1 MLHSEY
7 MAAAQRA
14 IGHVKS
20 TVKYRG
26 LNTGGGWIR
35 NPADVP
41 QKFGA
46 RIESL
51 REGSKRSANHT
62 GGFVP
67 TVYIDQLDQL
77 AKDTQ
82 TGNCSE
88 LSAVAF
94 NYLKAQGIA
103 PIDYFGVFR
112 GSWNHAFVVLNRDD
126 SIPVGDFARWSEY
139 AIVCDPLYDRS
150 AIAGM
155 LAPWYPKALPLKSA
169 DLVYRIA

>member
-14 IGHVKS
+14 IGYVKS
-20 TVKYRG
+20 QVKYRG

-41 QKFGA
+41 QKFAA
-46 RIESL
+46 RIESI
-51 REGSKRSANHT
+51 REGMRRNAAHT

-67 TVYIDQLDQL
+67 TVYIDEL
-77 AKDTQ
+77 ARLAVDTQ

-88 LSAVAF
+88 LSAIAF
-94 NYLKAQGIA
+94 NYLKSQGIG

-139 AIVCDPLYDRS
+139 AVVCDPLYDRS

-155 LAPWYPKALPLKSA
+155 LAPWYPGALPYRTR
-169 DLVYRIA
+169 DVVYRIA